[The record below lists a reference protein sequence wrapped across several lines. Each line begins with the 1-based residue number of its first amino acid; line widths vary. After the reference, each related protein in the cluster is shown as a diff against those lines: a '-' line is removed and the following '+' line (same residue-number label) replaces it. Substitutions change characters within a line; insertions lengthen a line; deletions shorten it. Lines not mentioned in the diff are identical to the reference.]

1 MATET
6 ELKLRV
12 PSHEPIRAQLRAVGA
27 EYLSSVV
34 ETNTILDHPD
44 GSLRKAGCGFRLRES
59 RHADTGE
66 VECTLTYKGPRE
78 PGPLKVREEL
88 ETLVEDAAAMRAV
101 LQRLGYVMLLRYQK
115 RRESWRL
122 GECRVDLD
130 EPARLGTFV
139 EIEGPGEPAIRGVQN
154 LLQLTSAK
162 VVVRSYVALV
172 EAYCVE
178 HGVLERELR
187 LADEAPS
194 SPPAV

>member
-1 MATET
+1 
-6 ELKLRV
+6 
-12 PSHEPIRAQLRAVGA
+12 
-27 EYLSSVV
+27 
-34 ETNTILDHPD
+34 
-44 GSLRKAGCGFRLRES
+44 
-59 RHADTGE
+59 
-66 VECTLTYKGPRE
+66 
-78 PGPLKVREEL
+78 
-88 ETLVEDAAAMRAV
+88 MRAV